1 MYFANFNLLS
11 LLWLAE
17 EFQSWAGAV
26 SAIFYQLWRER
37 RASWGKP
44 RHITT
49 VEVLLQKLNNFWK
62 TGRLKLVVKNLII
75 TEYQLFS
82 RNMNFCIIYNLIINI
97 EMK

>member
-1 MYFANFNLLS
+1 MQNPEEVH
-11 LLWLAE
+11 LAT
-17 EFQSWAGAV
+17 FKLDMTQSHCGFPMCCPGKQV
-26 SAIFYQLWRER
+26 S
-37 RASWGKP
+37 

-49 VEVLLQKLNNFWK
+49 VEVKLQKLNNFWK

-82 RNMNFCIIYNLIINI
+82 RNMNFCIIYVIINI

>member
-1 MYFANFNLLS
+1 MMSKWENFVL
-11 LLWLAE
+11 
-17 EFQSWAGAV
+17 
-26 SAIFYQLWRER
+26 FYKNVMLE
-37 RASWGKP
+37 S

>member
-1 MYFANFNLLS
+1 MLS
-11 LLWLAE
+11 QA
-17 EFQSWAGAV
+17 
-26 SAIFYQLWRER
+26 
-37 RASWGKP
+37 

>member
-1 MYFANFNLLS
+1 MNLNFECGFCGHEKVKSNSCQKIASLLS
-11 LLWLAE
+11 PKA
-17 EFQSWAGAV
+17 
-26 SAIFYQLWRER
+26 
-37 RASWGKP
+37 

-49 VEVLLQKLNNFWK
+49 VEVKLQKLNNFWK

>member
-1 MYFANFNLLS
+1 MSKIHVFAYYKGSRN
-11 LLWLAE
+11 
-17 EFQSWAGAV
+17 
-26 SAIFYQLWRER
+26 
-37 RASWGKP
+37 P